1 MKFTYHE
8 IFNTLQGEGRN
19 TGRPCVFLRFSG
31 CNLACPWCDTDFSPK
46 ATQEID
52 ELLET
57 LATFKEKSIIFTG
70 GEPLLQPHLHPLAQA
85 LKSRGYWLAIETN
98 GTIEPSPE
106 LRQCL
111 DFIATS
117 PKVGAPLALTRANE
131 VRLVTAD
138 DVTLEWCQSIRA
150 QLLAEDYYLSPCDN
164 GHGLQVHR
172 AIQLLGELNASTPN
186 PPWRLSLQTH
196 KLAGIP

>member
-19 TGRPCVFLRFSG
+19 TGRPCIFIRFSG
-31 CNLACPWCDTDFSPK
+31 CNLKCPWCDTDFSPK
-46 ATQEID
+46 ATASLD
-52 ELLET
+52 ELLEK
-57 LATFKEKSIIFTG
+57 LSTFQEKSVIFTG
-70 GEPLLQPHLHPLAQA
+70 GEPLLQPHLLTLAKA
-85 LKSRGYWLAIETN
+85 LKSSGYWLGIETN
-98 GTIEPSPE
+98 GTIEPSTE
-106 LRQCL
+106 LRETL

-117 PKVGAPLALTRANE
+117 PKFGVPLRLTSANE

-138 DVTLEWCQSIRA
+138 EITLEWCQTIRS
-150 QLLAEDYYLSPCDN
+150 QLPAEDYYLSPCDT

-172 AIQLLGELNASTPN
+172 AIQLLGMLNVNSPT

>member
-19 TGRPCVFLRFSG
+19 TGRPCIFVRFSG
-31 CNLACPWCDTDFSPK
+31 CNLACPWCDTDFSPQAS
-46 ATQEID
+46 ATLD
-52 ELLET
+52 ELLEK
-57 LATFKEKSIIFTG
+57 LATFQEKSIIFTG
-70 GEPLLQPHLHPLAQA
+70 GEPLLQPHLLPLAKA
-85 LKSRGYWLAIETN
+85 LKARGYWLGIETN
-98 GTIEPSPE
+98 GTIEPSLE
-106 LRQCL
+106 LRETL
-111 DFIATS
+111 DFIAAS
-117 PKVGAPLALTRANE
+117 PKFGAPLKLTAAHE

-138 DVTLEWCQSIRA
+138 EITTEWCQMIRA
-150 QLLAEDYYLSPCDN
+150 QLPAEDYYLSPCDN

-172 AIQLLGELNASTPN
+172 AIQCLGELNAASPT